1 MKFLYSIAVWLSG
14 VLLPILP
21 AFNSKISLFVKGR
34 KNWKQKLSEAIPSG
48 KKVAWFHAASL
59 GEFEQGRPLIERI
72 RWQHPDYFIII
83 TFFSP
88 SGYEIRK
95 NYKNADFIT
104 YLPIDTPGNVRFFLD
119 TVKPSLVFF
128 IKYEFWYNFLR
139 ELKRRNTP
147 VYLVSGIFRP
157 DHIFFRWFG
166 SWFRK
171 QLGNFTFFFVQNK
184 KSLDLLQSIGLNNAI
199 ITGDTRFDTVAG
211 AAASVKPID
220 IVEAFTRGQ
229 KCLVAGSTWP
239 EDEVLLTALINEA
252 SDDIKFII
260 APHEIHEKHI
270 ENIVAL
276 LKKDFILFSAATPGN
291 VAGKQILII
300 DNIGMLLR
308 IYSYATLAYVG
319 GGFGKGI
326 HNILEPAAFGAP
338 VITGPNYRK
347 FQEAVDL
354 TSLGGA
360 FPINNFQELEA
371 AFRKII
377 RDPLPFSTIVKN
389 YVEARTG
396 ATEAIMKKVV
406 EEFKD

>member
-1 MKFLYSIAVWLSG
+1 MTFLYSIAVWLSG
-14 VLLPILP
+14 VFIPLLTV
-21 AFNSKISLFVKGR
+21 FNSKISLFISGR
-34 KNWKQKLSEAIPSG
+34 KGWKQKLQEAIPAG
-48 KKVAWFHAASL
+48 KKVVWFHAASL

-72 RWQHPDYFIII
+72 RREHPDYFILI
-83 TFFSP
+83 TFFSS
-88 SGYEIRK
+88 SGYEVRK
-95 NYKNADFIT
+95 NYKNADLIT
-104 YLPIDTPGNVRFFLD
+104 YLPLDTPGNVRFFLE

-139 ELKRRNTP
+139 ELKRQNTP

-157 DHIFFRWFG
+157 DHIFFRWYG

-184 KSLDLLQSIGLNNAI
+184 KSLDLLKSIGLNNI
-199 ITGDTRFDTVAG
+199 MITGDTRFDTVAG
-211 AAASVKPID
+211 AAASETPREV
-220 IVEAFTRGQ
+220 VEAFTGGK

-260 APHEIHEKHI
+260 APHEIHSKHI
-270 ENIVAL
+270 ESIVAQ
-276 LKKDFILFSAATPGN
+276 LKKDYILFSAATPGN
-291 VAGKQILII
+291 VAGKQVLII
-300 DNIGMLLR
+300 DNIGLLLR
-308 IYSYATLAYVG
+308 IYSYAPLAYVG

-338 VITGPNYRK
+338 VIMGPNYRK

-354 TSLGGA
+354 TSRSGA
-360 FPINNFQELEA
+360 FSINNFKELETVY
-371 AFRKII
+371 RKII
-377 RDPLPFSTIVKN
+377 QDPSPFSAIVKN

-396 ATEAIMKKVV
+396 ATEGIMKKVFGV
-406 EEFKD
+406 